1 MTIQVLVV
9 DDVQAMA
16 EQYAYDL
23 KRVGKYDTIVAA
35 GGGEALDL
43 LGREPID
50 CVVLDLEMPGTDG
63 FDVLRGLQQRG
74 IDTPVIVY
82 TGTGSYDRCVQAVR
96 PCPSS
101 SWRANCSAMS
111 AARLPALTA
120 FAEARSRLLET
131 ERCSSM
137 R

>member
-43 LGREPID
+43 LETHPESPIKGP
-50 CVVLDLEMPGTDG
+50 CQPG
-63 FDVLRGLQQRG
+63 GL
-74 IDTPVIVY
+74 
-82 TGTGSYDRCVQAVR
+82 
-96 PCPSS
+96 
-101 SWRANCSAMS
+101 W
-111 AARLPALTA
+111 
-120 FAEARSRLLET
+120 
-131 ERCSSM
+131 
-137 R
+137 